1 MKKNN
6 VGAYAALSIIGLFV
20 FFPVFWI
27 LSISLRPNG
36 EVFGNPLKLW
46 PKTLTFEAY
55 ANVLGDPQ
63 MLSYFF
69 NSYLNGMIVTLVAIV
84 LGIMAGYALS
94 RYGFRGKIF
103 LNGAIIATQTIPSVT
118 LIIPFFILMVD
129 YNLYDTRF
137 GLILAYISFAL
148 PYTIVMM
155 VGYFNSISPELDEAA
170 RIDGASD
177 WRTLWQIIVPI
188 ARPGIVS
195 AVIYAFILSW
205 NEFVFATTLIRD
217 DALKTF
223 RIGIAMPKGETS
235 FEWNMMMAMSLL
247 GSIPVI
253 IIYLIGQ
260 KQFISGLASGGV
272 KG

>member
-1 MKKNN
+1 M
-6 VGAYAALSIIGLFV
+6 
-20 FFPVFWI
+20 P
-27 LSISLRPNG
+27 
-36 EVFGNPLKLW
+36 
-46 PKTLTFEAY
+46 
-55 ANVLGDPQ
+55 
-63 MLSYFF
+63 
-69 NSYLNGMIVTLVAIV
+69 
-84 LGIMAGYALS
+84 GYALS

-223 RIGIAMPKGETS
+223 PIGIAILKDETS

-260 KQFISGLASGGV
+260 KQFISGSSSGGV